1 MFMYSGNSFL
11 IEHSVALDSLYANPD
26 FSDVTFMVEGQ
37 RLRAHKLVLAAR
49 SEYFRAMLFGGLN
62 ESSTAEI
69 QLKGISAVAF
79 RTLLKYIYTGKVE
92 LSAFNFEQLV
102 AVLQL
107 SHEYR
112 LVDIQRPIVDYLKE
126 NLDIGN
132 VFTILRTSTLLF
144 DDLTESCMQFADQ
157 HASDILDSE
166 DFSTLPQ
173 KAVMDMLSRDSF
185 YADETDIFDAICDWI
200 SEQPLAKE
208 TSPETLIG
216 SFISKRCLRLDLIH
230 PKELLSEVR
239 QAELFETNSPELAQ
253 FILDALDRRY
263 QGTVSDMRGCVVL
276 DRNVATA
283 ELGATIVEG
292 ENRDT
297 LLKAAQGNRENRN
310 TSLTRHKIGETEGII
325 VQLGRPYTI
334 NCVKLEIGDYAG
346 ATYWYKIEVSMDRR
360 DWERVWYSSACQ
372 CFPIEKATFSTRLVR
387 YIRVLCTYNSK
398 RNVYFSLVSFKAYY
412 SRNSANICN
421 GTEFVQRYPRK

>member
-1 MFMYSGNSFL
+1 MCEPVPAHNEGQPGEGKGLDIIPCNSFL

-49 SEYFRAMLFGGLN
+49 SEYFRQGIASLSLN
-62 ESSTAEI
+62 HV
-69 QLKGISAVAF
+69 LKGISAVAF

-166 DFSTLPQ
+166 AGYCDIQFMFYQAVENVAELLDFSTLPQ

-346 ATYWYKIEVSMDRR
+346 ATY
-360 DWERVWYSSACQ
+360 
-372 CFPIEKATFSTRLVR
+372 
-387 YIRVLCTYNSK
+387 
-398 RNVYFSLVSFKAYY
+398 
-412 SRNSANICN
+412 
-421 GTEFVQRYPRK
+421 